1 MDDNDK
7 NDIIKKVNTAGNNDS
22 KEPDMGDNNNNNDN
36 GNDNEG
42 GSNDNNDLSFDS
54 IMKKFEE
61 YKVYESDDLFL
72 DKPKKNNMFQPNSN
86 DILDSTEPTIKET
99 IKNLFNSKKNSM
111 FDRKIMSKLQETFRN
126 YVRTNSRTKKKP
138 VTAPTVKPSR
148 RNNPFTI
155 EPDTMPQ
162 VPPKASDDSFNN
174 IV

>member
-1 MDDNDK
+1 
-7 NDIIKKVNTAGNNDS
+7 
-22 KEPDMGDNNNNNDN
+22 
-36 GNDNEG
+36 
-42 GSNDNNDLSFDS
+42 
-54 IMKKFEE
+54 MKGLEE

-99 IKNLFNSKKNSM
+99 IKNLFNSKKIVCLTENINVKITRN
-111 FDRKIMSKLQETFRN
+111 FNQEIMSEPIVEPKT
-126 YVRTNSRTKKKP
+126 KP

-148 RNNPFTI
+148 RNNFTI

>member
-1 MDDNDK
+1 
-7 NDIIKKVNTAGNNDS
+7 
-22 KEPDMGDNNNNNDN
+22 
-36 GNDNEG
+36 
-42 GSNDNNDLSFDS
+42 L
-54 IMKKFEE
+54 EE